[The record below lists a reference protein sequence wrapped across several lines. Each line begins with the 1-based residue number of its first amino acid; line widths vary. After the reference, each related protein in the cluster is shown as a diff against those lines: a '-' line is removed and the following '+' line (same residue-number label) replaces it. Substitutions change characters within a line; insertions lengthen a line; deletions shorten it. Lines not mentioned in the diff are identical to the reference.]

1 MLRKDYDRKDSVKKN
16 KKLMA
21 VSLEG
26 LGTKA
31 N

>member
-1 MLRKDYDRKDSVKKN
+1 MLHRDYDRKVSIEKR

-21 VSLEG
+21 VSLKG
-26 LGTKA
+26 LGAKK